1 MNNLKIQ
8 ETTIWSFPNRGKWA
22 THKGDY
28 KGNWS
33 PYVPRNLILKYSNP
47 GDLILDNFVG
57 SGTTLI
63 EAKILGRNAI
73 GIDVN
78 TNAINITKERLMFDS
93 CYDVYSKL
101 FLGDA
106 RNMSMLENDSIDFI
120 CTHPPYANIIKYS
133 NNLST
138 DLSLLEYEDFL
149 HQMNNVSKEMYR
161 VLKKGKYCSFMIGDI
176 RKHRNIIPL
185 GFYTMQTFINNGFT
199 LKEIII
205 KEQHNCTSTPY
216 WKDKVNK
223 LNFYLIAHEYI
234 FVFYK

>member
-1 MNNLKIQ
+1 MNNFKMQ
-8 ETTIWSFPNRGKWA
+8 ETTIWSFPDRGKWA

-28 KGNWS
+28 RGNWS
-33 PYVPRNLILKYSNP
+33 PYVPRNLILKYSNT

-93 CYDVYSKL
+93 RYDVYSKL
-101 FLGDA
+101 FLRDA

-176 RKHRNIIPL
+176 RKHGNIIPL